1 MGRSISEIRQRRKKQ
16 KRKNDEERNQKILK
30 EIEEEMKK
38 IMEESGSLPTDISDF
53 EDLIKG
59 SKLQLISSP
68 NYFQIITFIT
78 VLCALTGFIDWFT
91 YDKLFMVPILI
102 GFITGIDY
110 LLCII
115 LDKFLYRLVLRSLG
129 TIKIVPSIIGFVLA
143 GLKGITYISFGKVLL
158 VFLCY
163 NVLKKIV
170 STMIKFLPRRKV

>member
-1 MGRSISEIRQRRKKQ
+1 MAKKQ

-115 LDKFLYRLVLRSLG
+115 LDKFLYRLVLRFLG

-143 GLKGITYISFGKVLL
+143 GLFLKGITYISFGKVLL